1 MREIKF
7 RGIREEYNPDWH
19 ESIFKYGNLLNENS
33 IGDVGYGLSHYQFAK
48 VKPETVGQYTGLKDK
63 NGKEIYEGDIVR
75 IPEIYDRGDGGYDDG
90 LFEVKWDDAMFLVT
104 DNKGHVEFL
113 YINVAIHSRNQDDF
127 KVIGNIYENPELI
140 K

>member
-63 NGKEIYEGDIVR
+63 NGKEIYEGDIVMAKDDVS
-75 IPEIYDRGDGGYDDG
+75 ILYVVKFGQYMYSDACFFLQEISDTNPPLRFFSRGIDQT
-90 LFEVKWDDAMFLVT
+90 E
-104 DNKGHVEFL
+104 
-113 YINVAIHSRNQDDF
+113 I
-127 KVIGNIYENPELI
+127 IGNIHENPELI